1 MSKRKED
8 SSRKKVPCAQCLKEV
23 PVSEAKVA
31 EAVDYVAY
39 FCGLECYTK
48 WVEQGKGTNA
58 CGQRTNALTLV
69 K

>member
-48 WVEQGKGTNA
+48 WAEQGKGTNA